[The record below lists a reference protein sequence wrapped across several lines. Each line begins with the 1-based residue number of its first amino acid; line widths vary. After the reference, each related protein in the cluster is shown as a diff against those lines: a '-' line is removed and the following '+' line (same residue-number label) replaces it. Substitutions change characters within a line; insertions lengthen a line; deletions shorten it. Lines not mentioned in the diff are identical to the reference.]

1 MATGI
6 RCRYEEHRA
15 TLDERAVFV
24 GKRRA
29 NGHLLQAV
37 S

>member
-1 MATGI
+1 MAVGVG
-6 RCRYEEHRA
+6 CRDEKHRA
-15 TLDERAVFV
+15 TLNKRAILF

-37 S
+37 G